1 MNTSISA
8 KGQGLPKD
16 VCAQLLIGADEDLV
30 MTGAI
35 MQAALIVG
43 LSHFL
48 HHFLNR
54 FGQPSATSQML
65 AGIILGPSVLGGSK
79 LLSYLLLPPE
89 ATQPVMGN
97 LAALSQQLFMF
108 LTGMETDIPYLTRS
122 GRKATIVTVGG
133 AAVSTAMAG
142 ILSPLVYWQF
152 SAFGSFPAFTGTLM
166 VVFASTSTPL
176 LIRICTELKLSNSE
190 VGRLAISVSL
200 INDVIAMILLGVVSV
215 IANLLGPTAGRNVIR
230 LFTAGVIMA
239 LSLAMVRPLVRYLNR
254 RNRLRQRIRL
264 SEVVGIVI
272 CVCFVSSTIEL
283 MLGYTSSI
291 AAFFMGLL
299 FSREGGTA
307 RTLEGRLSYLVH
319 NVALPLFFGLN
330 AMQVNFSELHGRIAW
345 GLVTVVVFGTLSK
358 VAGTVV
364 AAQYLNMPLS
374 EGLVLGFLLNVKGH
388 IDIILVDLALKRHVL
403 SREAALALLGR
414 VVVNSLI
421 AGPLTAVVV
430 RNKRKGLQYR
440 AVGLEF
446 QKPEAELRVLACV
459 YGDGELPTL
468 LNFIELAAGTEK
480 TPIAAYVMQ
489 LVELNKTT
497 ATMLYHQQEDH
508 SADED
513 DLGADQTR
521 QINAAVDAFTQES
534 GITVRQVNAVSPF
547 TTMHEDVCHGA
558 EDVSASLVV
567 LPHHKSLRVD
577 GMMVTANEGPRRV
590 NGKVLAHAPCTVGV
604 LVDRGLG
611 GATQVSSTKSSYRVM
626 VLFFGGSDDRE
637 AVALGCRL
645 AMHPCVSL
653 AVIRFLRSSRV
664 EYEPGVEVQSSK
676 GEEVLMVINEHEES
690 QADEAFL
697 SSFYTRFVVSG
708 MATYAVKMVES
719 SAETVTV
726 LREMDGMYSLFL
738 LGRGRRSLSPLV
750 RGLGEWEESPELGPV
765 GDLLASSDFIVNG
778 SVLVL
783 QQHSLYNNSG
793 SSTVHRHADDSL
805 SSS

>member
-1 MNTSISA
+1 M
-8 KGQGLPKD
+8 
-16 VCAQLLIGADEDLV
+16 
-30 MTGAI
+30 
-35 MQAALIVG
+35 
-43 LSHFL
+43 
-48 HHFLNR
+48 
-54 FGQPSATSQML
+54 
-65 AGIILGPSVLGGSK
+65 
-79 LLSYLLLPPE
+79 
-89 ATQPVMGN
+89 MGN

-108 LTGMETDIPYLTRS
+108 LIGMETDIPYLTRS

-166 VVFASTSTPL
+166 VVFASTSAPL

-200 INDVIAMILLGVVSV
+200 INDVAAMILLVAVSV
-215 IANLLGPTAGRNVIR
+215 TANLLGLATGRNVIK

-254 RNRLRQRIRL
+254 RNRLRQRIGL
-264 SEVVGIVI
+264 SEVIGIVI
-272 CVCFVSSTIEL
+272 CVCFVSSMIDL
-283 MLGYTSSI
+283 LGYTSSI
-291 AAFFMGLL
+291 TAFLMGLL

-319 NVALPLFFGLN
+319 NVALPLFFGIN
-330 AMQVNFSELHGRIAW
+330 AMQVNFSQLHGRVAW

-388 IDIILVDLALKRHVL
+388 IDIILIDLALKHHVL

-430 RNKRKGLQYR
+430 RNERKGLQYR

-459 YGDGELPTL
+459 YGHGELPTL

-489 LVELNKTT
+489 LVELTNKTT
-497 ATMLYHQQEDH
+497 TTMLYHQQEDH

-567 LPHHKSLRVD
+567 LPHYKSLRVD

-611 GATQVSSTKSSYRVM
+611 GATQVSSNKSSYHVM
-626 VLFFGGSDDRE
+626 VLFFGGADDRE

-738 LGRGRRSLSPLV
+738 VGRGRRSLSPLV

-793 SSTVHRHADDSL
+793 SSTVHRHADETL